1 MSRQKQSLRKLR
13 EMMRELFDA
22 RYMGADSLRITRA
35 QGLADGYMRALSDLG
50 VVEEWELMDLI
61 EEERRVVTEKIDGR
75 YASAIRPGAAA
86 PYPV

>member
-1 MSRQKQSLRKLR
+1 MSKQKQALRKLR

-22 RYMGADSLRITRA
+22 GNEGADSHRITRA

-61 EEERRVVTEKIDGR
+61 EEERRVVTQKIDSR
-75 YASAIRPGAAA
+75 YSPPIRSQAAA